1 MTNYARL
8 KKPAIDALS
17 INLGRHSAPFL
28 GVSFKLRLERREFGE
43 RRIWIRRFLPLT
55 ALEPSRTRL
64 WPFAFALTLRTLATV
79 AAVLAIVLATL
90 LAMFA
95 TMPAMTRRSSR
106 FWWR

>member
-1 MTNYARL
+1 
-8 KKPAIDALS
+8 LS
-17 INLGRHSAPFL
+17 IDLDRHSAPLL
-28 GVSFKLRLERREFGE
+28 GLSFKLRLERREFGE

-79 AAVLAIVLATL
+79 LATLLAIV